1 MKRYHSDKIWRQG
14 KRILIVEDE
23 PIICEICLK
32 VLAKEGYEVE
42 IANNGWEGE
51 GKLKEKN
58 YDLIIIDVRT
68 PVMDGRQLY
77 QKITEKYPDMMRR
90 VIMTSGEMLGSD
102 MQSFLEKS
110 GIPFFAQ
117 TVHIQRIK
125 RGSQRCFRAR
135 E

>member
-1 MKRYHSDKIWRQG
+1 VIRYGAKG

-32 VLAKEGYEVE
+32 VLAREGYEME
-42 IANNGWEGE
+42 IANNGRVGE

-102 MQSFLEKS
+102 MQGFLEKS
-110 GIPFFAQ
+110 GIPFLPKPFTSKELKEAVSDAFEQ
-117 TVHIQRIK
+117 ENR
-125 RGSQRCFRAR
+125 
-135 E
+135 